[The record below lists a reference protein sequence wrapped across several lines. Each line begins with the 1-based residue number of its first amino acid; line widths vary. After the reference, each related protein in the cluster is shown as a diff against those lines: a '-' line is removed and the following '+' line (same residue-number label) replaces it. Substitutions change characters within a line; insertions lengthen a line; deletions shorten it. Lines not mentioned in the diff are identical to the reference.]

1 MGNKFQ
7 FFHHIWF
14 YRKIEVDNGNAKL
27 IFWIQTPNLLGTL
40 NRADVAWNHN
50 YTSLFSYCLWKC
62 NSDLKIINIK
72 LVDINK
78 KYVKFFYFLSISY
91 FYNCF
96 RESVRLIHGMS
107 KRFML
112 SFSKDLGHINLINF
126 EWLYDHDIDPLD
138 PFKVCVFL
146 CSDKIHLQ
154 NVAITSLHAP
164 QTESHNSS

>member
-1 MGNKFQ
+1 MLHG
-7 FFHHIWF
+7 I
-14 YRKIEVDNGNAKL
+14 L
-27 IFWIQTPNLLGTL
+27 II
-40 NRADVAWNHN
+40 RV
-50 YTSLFSYCLWKC
+50 FSYCLWKC
-62 NSDLKIINIK
+62 NFNLKIINIK
-72 LVDINK
+72 WVDINK
-78 KYVKFFYFLSISY
+78 KYVEIFIFLMLC

>member
-1 MGNKFQ
+1 MVMQSLYFGSKVQ
-7 FFHHIWF
+7 IHWARWIELMFHGILTIRVYFHIV
-14 YRKIEVDNGNAKL
+14 YGNA
-27 IFWIQTPNLLGTL
+27 IQISKSSTL
-40 NRADVAWNHN
+40 SWL
-50 YTSLFSYCLWKC
+50 TSTKST
-62 NSDLKIINIK
+62 
-72 LVDINK
+72 
-78 KYVKFFYFLSISY
+78 FLSISY

-164 QTESHNSS
+164 QTESHNIS